1 MLQNLNFV
9 LLSMLLG
16 QEEKYIQEK
25 WEDGPGDKNS
35 WQF

>member
-1 MLQNLNFV
+1 MPPHLNFV

-16 QEEKYIQEK
+16 QEAKYIQEK

-35 WQF
+35 GHF

>member
-1 MLQNLNFV
+1 MPPHLDFV

-25 WEDGPGDKNS
+25 REDGPGNKNP
-35 WQF
+35 